1 MQFDFSHEQQLLVQT
16 VRAFVDRE
24 ILPHEGLVESTAD
37 VPPDLQ
43 AEIRN
48 KAKDQGL
55 YAANFPES
63 VGGGGLSNVS
73 MALVE
78 AEIGKGSTALTVHVG
93 RPSLVLMECQ
103 GSQVEEYLL
112 PAVRGERIDCFALTE
127 PDAGSDSFG
136 ISTRAVADGD
146 DFVING
152 TKHFISHADIADF
165 VILMAVTGEA
175 ETPKGKR
182 KLLTAFLIDKGT
194 SGFECR
200 KMGPAVGLRGFNQNV
215 LTFTDCRVSRRQILG
230 ELHKGFEISGKWLG
244 MGRVFIGSGCVGRA
258 ERILDL
264 AADWAVGRKQFG
276 QPIAS
281 FQGTSFK
288 FADMATELEA
298 ARLLCLR
305 AAWKAD
311 AGSMTGQDA
320 AMAKLFASEML
331 WKVADEAVQIY
342 GGMGLFKDLPVERFW
357 RDARV
362 ERIWEGTSEIQR
374 HIISRAFLR
383 TYENQ

>member
-1 MQFDFSHEQQLLVQT
+1 MEFGLTHEQEMLVGS
-16 VRAFVDRE
+16 VRAFVERE
-24 ILPHEGLVESTAD
+24 IFPNEALVERLGE
-37 VPPDLQ
+37 VPEELQ
-43 AEIRN
+43 RAIRK
-48 KAKDQGL
+48 KALEQGL

-78 AEIGKGSTALTVHVG
+78 AELGKASTALTVQVG
-93 RPSLVLMECQ
+93 RPSLVLMESKDAQ
-103 GSQVEEYLL
+103 IEEYLL
-112 PAVRGERIDCFALTE
+112 PCVRGERIDCFALTE

-165 VILMAVTGEA
+165 VILMAVTGEDV
-175 ETPKGKR
+175 TPKGRR
-182 KLLTAFLIDKGT
+182 KKLTAFLVDKGT
-194 SGFECR
+194 PGFECR

-215 LTFTDCRVSRRQILG
+215 LSFSDCRLHKRQILG
-230 ELHKGFEISGKWLG
+230 ELHKGFEISGRWLG
-244 MGRVFIGSGCVGRA
+244 MGRVFIGAACVGKA

-264 AADWAVGRKQFG
+264 AGQWAGTRKQFG
-276 QPIAS
+276 QTIS
-281 FQGTSFK
+281 RFQGTSFK
-288 FADMATELEA
+288 FADMVAELEA
-298 ARLLCLR
+298 ARLLCHR

-311 AGSMTGQDA
+311 LGIMTDQDA
-320 AMAKLFASEML
+320 AIAKLFASEML
-331 WKVADEAVQIY
+331 WKVADDSVQIY
-342 GGMGLFKDLPVERFW
+342 GGMGLFKELPIERFW

-374 HIISRAFLR
+374 HIISRSFLR
-383 TYENQ
+383 TYEA

>member
-1 MQFDFSHEQQLLVQT
+1 MEFGLSHEQVLLAGT
-16 VRAFVDRE
+16 VRAFVDKE
-24 ILPHEGLVESTAD
+24 IVPHEQIVEQLAD
-37 VPPDLQ
+37 VPAELQ
-43 AEIRN
+43 AQIR
-48 KAKDQGL
+48 KRAIDQGL

-78 AEIGKGSTALTVHVG
+78 SELGRASTALSVHVG
-93 RPSLVLMECQ
+93 RPSLVLMECKDFQ
-103 GSQVEEYLL
+103 IEEYLL
-112 PAVRGERIDCFALTE
+112 PSVRGERTDCFALTE
-127 PDAGSDSFG
+127 PGAGSDSFG
-136 ISTRAVADGD
+136 ISTRAVQDGD
-146 DFVING
+146 DFIING

-165 VILMAVTGEA
+165 VILMAVTGETKT
-175 ETPKGKR
+175 EKGPR
-182 KLLTAFLIDKGT
+182 KQLTAFLIDKGT
-194 SGFECR
+194 AGFECR

-230 ELHKGFEISGKWLG
+230 DLHKGFEVSGKWLG
-244 MGRVFIGSGCVGRA
+244 MGRVFIGAACVGRA

-264 AADWAVGRKQFG
+264 SAEWAVTRKQFD
-276 QPIAS
+276 QPIAR

-288 FADMATELEA
+288 FADMVTQLEA
-298 ARLLCLR
+298 ARLLCYQ

-311 AGSMTGQDA
+311 RSAMTDRDA

-331 WKVADEAVQIY
+331 WNVADNSVQIY

-374 HIISRAFLR
+374 HIISRSFLR
-383 TYENQ
+383 HYES